1 MIDPT
6 HSINQSGPGDFRRSP
21 GQVNGKR
28 NMAVRQMKTS
38 PIDTLGWPR
47 LMSVKITGLYL
58 SLSPRTIYN
67 AISKNAETPFPVKPK
82 HYGKRVL
89 FDKKDLDAWIKTLSQ

>member
-1 MIDPT
+1 LIPLIQL
-6 HSINQSGPGDFRRSP
+6 INQVLGTFVGPRAKSKIRE
-21 GQVNGKR
+21 
-28 NMAVRQMKTS
+28 NMAARQIKTS

-47 LMSVKITGLYL
+47 LMSVQIAAQYL

-67 AISKNAETPFPVKPK
+67 GISKNAETPFPVKPK

-89 FDKKDLDAWIKTLSQ
+89 FEKKDLDQWIDSLSQ